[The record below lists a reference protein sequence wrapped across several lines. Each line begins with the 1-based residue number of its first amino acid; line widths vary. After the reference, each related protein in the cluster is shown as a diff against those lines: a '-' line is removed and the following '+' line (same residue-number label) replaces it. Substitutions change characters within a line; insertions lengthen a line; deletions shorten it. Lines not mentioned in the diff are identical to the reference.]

1 MAWSITDTEL
11 QPDSPITSSLMF
23 RMRNGGIETGAT
35 TVFHQAAAPLGWTK
49 LVDIDNR
56 AIRIF
61 SGAPSDGGS
70 VDFSVAFGRTATD
83 GHALTVAQLAPHA
96 HNSNSGRVPSSFGEG
111 YLSYGNDFSFGD
123 APATKSAGGGQ
134 AHGHDIDLR
143 VRYIG
148 MIRCRKD

>member
-35 TVFHQAAAPLGWTK
+35 AVFHQAAAPLGWTK

-83 GHALTVAQLAPHA
+83 GHALTANENGPHV
-96 HNSNSGRVPSSFGEG
+96 HSNGGAANKNASAEGLSGGFWNGGANNTGSSGSG
-111 YLSYGNDFSFGD
+111 T
-123 APATKSAGGGQ
+123 PHT
-134 AHGHDIDLR
+134 HPIDLR